1 MKFWSITLIYCHQ
14 PEKCQRREWVKYCK
28 QTAPCFMTCEKD
40 ALSKVVFI
48 RLHGF
53 ASSMAIL
60 CIKDFISAYEL
71 CNKTPTMKG
80 LHLF

>member
-1 MKFWSITLIYCHQ
+1 
-14 PEKCQRREWVKYCK
+14 
-28 QTAPCFMTCEKD
+28 MTCEKD